1 MIHIRS
7 IIRILGFLW
16 LILAAFMLIPFAI
29 SCFEKADTFYAF
41 FTTILIMLLTG
52 LASIVLTKKKET
64 LKMNTKDGFIFVTFA
79 WISASAFGALPFVI
93 SYSIPSYTDA
103 FFETMSGFT
112 TTGASILTEIEGFP
126 HSILFWRSLTHW
138 LGGMGIVV
146 LAVALLPLLGIGGAQ
161 LFKAESPGPTLDK
174 IAPSI
179 KDTAK
184 ILWKIYLFFT
194 LAETV
199 LLLFGGMNLFD
210 ALTHTFGTLA
220 TGGFSPKNSSVGAY
234 NSAYIDVVIT
244 VFMVLAGFNFGLYYY
259 VLLRKPGKILQNSEA
274 RAYISIFVVST
285 LIVAFSIKPLY
296 GTFLNALRYAGFQN
310 ASILTTTGYATAD
323 FDKWPTLAKG
333 VLFFLMFIGGCSG
346 STGGG
351 IKVIRIITLAKQAIT
366 EIKYLIFPYGVFKVK
381 INKEPVR
388 KDFIL
393 TVTGFFF
400 LYIFIL
406 LGVTLVIAGGGH
418 DLLTAFSGAL
428 VTVGNIGPGFAKIG
442 PTQNYSFFS
451 PLIKWVLSFAMMAGR
466 LEIYTVLVLFHPR
479 FWRS

>member
-1 MIHIRS
+1 MIHIKS
-7 IIRILGFLW
+7 IVRILGLLW
-16 LILAAFMLIPFAI
+16 IILAGFMLIPCSI
-29 SCFEKADTFYAF
+29 AF
-41 FTTILIMLLTG
+41 FETSVTFFAFLSTIALMLLCG
-52 LASIVLTKKKET
+52 LAAIVLTGKGDK
-64 LKMNTKDGFIFVTFA
+64 LKMTAKDGFLFVSLA
-79 WISASAFGALPFVI
+79 WLSASAFGALPFVA
-93 SYSIPSYTDA
+93 SYAIPSYTDA

-112 TTGASILTEIEGFP
+112 TTGASILTEIEGLP
-126 HSILFWRSLTHW
+126 GSILFWRSLTHW

-179 KDTAK
+179 ADTAK

-194 LAETV
+194 VAETV
-199 LLLFGGMNLFD
+199 LLMFGGMSLFD

-234 NSAYIDVVIT
+234 NSVYIDVVIT
-244 VFMVLAGFNFGLYYY
+244 VFMILAGFNFGLYYY
-259 VLLRKPGKILQNSEA
+259 VINKKPGKIFANSEA
-274 RAYISIFVVST
+274 RAYIAIFVVST
-285 LIVAFSIKPLY
+285 LVVAFSIKPVY
-296 GTFLNALRYAGFQN
+296 GSFLNALRYAGFQN

-323 FDKWPTLAKG
+323 FDAWPALAKG

-351 IKVIRIITLAKQAIT
+351 IKVIRIITLAKQALT

-400 LYIFIL
+400 LYVFIL
-406 LGVTLVIAGGGH
+406 LAVTMVIAAGGH
-418 DLLTAFSGAL
+418 DLVTSFSGAL
-428 VTVGNIGPGFAKIG
+428 VTVGNIGPGFSKIG
-442 PTQNYSFFS
+442 PAQNYAFFQ
-451 PLIKWVLSFAMMAGR
+451 PVIKWVLSFAMMAGR
-466 LEIYTVLVLFHPR
+466 LELYTVLVLFHPR
-479 FWRS
+479 FWRA